1 MGNSRIILESMTSNL
16 AVFVNDP
23 SVKYDLYREQANNLD
38 VQTLAVRCRI
48 AMYTQADDVQERLGA
63 YKAGMVQTR
72 YGIDITVWRGYKRDP
87 ADKAELILADY
98 YDKVLD
104 WVRQCQPSIIT
115 GLKLLYFGYD
125 GSSDITRLERTV
137 TQTLRFIGQRDL
149 TQTQG

>member
-1 MGNSRIILESMTSNL
+1 
-16 AVFVNDP
+16 
-23 SVKYDLYREQANNLD
+23 
-38 VQTLAVRCRI
+38 
-48 AMYTQADDVQERLGA
+48 
-63 YKAGMVQTR
+63 VQTR